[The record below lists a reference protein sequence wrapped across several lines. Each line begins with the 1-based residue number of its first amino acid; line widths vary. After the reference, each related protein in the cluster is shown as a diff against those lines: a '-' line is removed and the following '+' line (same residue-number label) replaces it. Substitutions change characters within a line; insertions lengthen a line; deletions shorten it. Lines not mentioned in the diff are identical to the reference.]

1 MTTNYIL
8 DISKEEYRDD
18 YADGANG
25 ELWQIYAKQQL
36 ISDLESILSDAKKY
50 KQFRSSNSN
59 SNHKKTWLSHNAI
72 LVSSPRGTGKTVF
85 LRNSKSMWD
94 SGSTKKDELYFLDVI
109 VVVNKIWPQL

>member
-36 ISDLESILSDAKKY
+36 ISDLESILTDARIQIISAPLMVK
-50 KQFRSSNSN
+50 R
-59 SNHKKTWLSHNAI
+59 
-72 LVSSPRGTGKTVF
+72 
-85 LRNSKSMWD
+85 
-94 SGSTKKDELYFLDVI
+94 
-109 VVVNKIWPQL
+109 